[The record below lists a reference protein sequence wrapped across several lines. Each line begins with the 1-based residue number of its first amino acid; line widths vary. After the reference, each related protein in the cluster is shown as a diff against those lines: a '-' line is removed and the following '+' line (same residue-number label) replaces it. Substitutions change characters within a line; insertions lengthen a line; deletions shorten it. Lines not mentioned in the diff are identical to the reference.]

1 MAGGGGGSILAMI
14 VALRNNK
21 NLLSKRTSFF
31 NRKRSNIRLKTSAK
45 KRMTSF
51 LDRKPLSEEQIK
63 TIQKQFK
70 ARKRVYFALTILTSA
85 ICLTLVVFGFHTIL
99 ESRSTYPAYKEEIQ
113 TITYSKL
120 KPQPFRDHMKLGLL
134 KLKDKDYF
142 MAAGR
147 FERALK
153 HKPKNLMAEYY
164 LTKSYCMLCYYRN
177 QACSEARAKVLKNQ
191 NQFPLEYKFEY
202 LERAYLK

>member
-63 TIQKQFK
+63 IREPLLYHMYIGRFQRNGDCKPDSLMITDIAFQRLDQEEYKKALKSKYSTNKDFFK
-70 ARKRVYFALTILTSA
+70 GQLDEAMETDKD
-85 ICLTLVVFGFHTIL
+85 G
-99 ESRSTYPAYKEEIQ
+99 EP
-113 TITYSKL
+113 
-120 KPQPFRDHMKLGLL
+120 L
-134 KLKDKDYF
+134 KLSAD
-142 MAAGR
+142 
-147 FERALK
+147 
-153 HKPKNLMAEYY
+153 
-164 LTKSYCMLCYYRN
+164 
-177 QACSEARAKVLKNQ
+177 
-191 NQFPLEYKFEY
+191 
-202 LERAYLK
+202 